1 MLTSHQ
7 MSLQSIKLYN
17 QLAKKKLFQQKVN
30 FNLQRIKTVLNLL
43 KNPEKKLSNVVNI
56 IGSDGKFSLLNSL
69 KSFLEADGKKVSAFI
84 SPSLKDLRERFWM
97 GDKFLSYKD
106 INNSIREIEN
116 LKIPLTIFELFTVI
130 YILNASKKYNDYHL
144 IEAGALF
151 AKDSTNVFHFPK
163 LQVVV
168 NINKQHLNFVKK
180 KTIDEIIH
188 QKVSFLSNYTKIYIG
203 KQNKKN
209 LLKIRKKLKK
219 NKSEKIYSEKWKIL
233 SKNDKCY
240 YKDKKCKILI
250 KTSFIHSNGLL
261 NNLGMAIKIA
271 LDLGIKRNIIEK
283 TIPKIKFSGRVDFI
297 TKGKIISKLKKNE
310 KLIIDGCHSEVSGKN
325 FANFLKKIKVTKY
338 GIWGM
343 STNKDPVKFIK
354 SFDGV
359 FEKIYTVNIEN
370 NKSLSP
376 EKLKVVAK
384 KENNQS
390 ETAKNILDAIKK
402 ISTPEKKL
410 ICVFGSLY
418 LCGNFLEKN

>member
-180 KTIDEIIH
+180 K
-188 QKVSFLSNYTKIYIG
+188 NY
-203 KQNKKN
+203 
-209 LLKIRKKLKK
+209 
-219 NKSEKIYSEKWKIL
+219 
-233 SKNDKCY
+233 
-240 YKDKKCKILI
+240 
-250 KTSFIHSNGLL
+250 
-261 NNLGMAIKIA
+261 
-271 LDLGIKRNIIEK
+271 
-283 TIPKIKFSGRVDFI
+283 
-297 TKGKIISKLKKNE
+297 
-310 KLIIDGCHSEVSGKN
+310 
-325 FANFLKKIKVTKY
+325 
-338 GIWGM
+338 
-343 STNKDPVKFIK
+343 
-354 SFDGV
+354 
-359 FEKIYTVNIEN
+359 
-370 NKSLSP
+370 
-376 EKLKVVAK
+376 
-384 KENNQS
+384 
-390 ETAKNILDAIKK
+390 
-402 ISTPEKKL
+402 
-410 ICVFGSLY
+410 
-418 LCGNFLEKN
+418 